1 MVTFFFP
8 FLNGTSHENY
18 QAIRNKLD
26 FIFSK
31 RTLNS
36 SFTNQKKKKLAEQIV
51 EIITKLED
59 IFYF

>member
-1 MVTFFFP
+1 MKIIRLLEISYI
-8 FLNGTSHENY
+8 FLF
-18 QAIRNKLD
+18 A
-26 FIFSK
+26 K

-36 SFTNQKKKKLAEQIV
+36 SYTNQKKKKKKLAEQIA